1 LGIVHQEVQNQAP
14 SIWETVL
21 GDAAPQAYVPAGEL
35 VFRAGESPSLAL
47 IRAGLV
53 RVFIGTDGGRQQTI
67 RYARPGDLIGLA
79 PLLGGS
85 RAWSAEAIVQTT
97 ISQPTLEQLRAA
109 AALHPELPWLI
120 AEDLATW
127 ACVGVAALADSSSQ
141 SMVTRVARHL
151 EAIALRGPD
160 GRAVARISHQRL
172 ADAVGTVREVISRQL
187 QALRADGVIETQP
200 GRVILV
206 DEDRLAD
213 IAEGR
218 VTPGTDAA
226 TGTAEGPSPPG

>member
-1 LGIVHQEVQNQAP
+1 LGIVHQEAQNQSP

-21 GDAAPQAYVPAGEL
+21 GDAAPQAYVAAGEL
-35 VFRAGESPSLAL
+35 VFRAGESPTLAL

-53 RVFIGTDGGRQQTI
+53 RVFIGTNRQQTI
-67 RYARPGDLIGLA
+67 RYAQPGDLIGLA

-97 ISQPTLEQLRAA
+97 ITQPTLEQLRAA

-141 SMVTRVARHL
+141 PMVTRVARHL
-151 EAIALRGPD
+151 EAVALRGPD

-206 DEDRLAD
+206 DEDRLEG
-213 IAEGR
+213 IAAGR
-218 VTPGTDAA
+218 VTPGTGTAA
-226 TGTAEGPSPPG
+226 TEGSSRTG

>member
-1 LGIVHQEVQNQAP
+1 VP
-14 SIWETVL
+14 S
-21 GDAAPQAYVPAGEL
+21 GEL
-35 VFRAGESPSLAL
+35 VFRSGEPPTLAL

-67 RYARPGDLIGLA
+67 RYAQPGDLIGLA

-85 RAWSAEAIVQTT
+85 RAWNAEAIVQTT
-97 ISQPTLEQLRAA
+97 IMQPTLEQLRAA

-141 SMVTRVARHL
+141 PMATRVARHL
-151 EAIALRGPD
+151 AAVALRGPD

-187 QALRADGVIETQP
+187 QALRADGVIETQT

-206 DEDRLAD
+206 DEGRLED
-213 IAEGR
+213 IAAGR
-218 VTPGTDAA
+218 VTPGTSADTGA
-226 TGTAEGPSPPG
+226 TQGSPPPG

>member
-1 LGIVHQEVQNQAP
+1 LDIVNPGGQNP
-14 SIWETVL
+14 TTTIWETVL

-35 VFRAGESPSLAL
+35 VFRAGEAPTLAL

-53 RVFIGTDGGRQQTI
+53 RVFISTDGGRQLTI
-67 RYARPGDLIGLA
+67 RYARAGDLIGLA

-85 RAWSAEAIVQTT
+85 RAWNAEAVVQTT
-97 ISQPTLEQLRAA
+97 ITQPTVEQFRSAV
-109 AALHPELPWLI
+109 ALHPDLPWVV

-141 SMVTRVARHL
+141 PMVARVAYHL
-151 EAIALRGPD
+151 GAVALRGPD
-160 GRAVARISHQRL
+160 GRSVARISHQRL

-206 DEDRLAD
+206 DEDRLDD
-213 IAEGR
+213 IASGR
-218 VTPGTDAA
+218 VTPATTARPMATDGA
-226 TGTAEGPSPPG
+226 SSRR

>member
-1 LGIVHQEVQNQAP
+1 VHQDVQNQTP

-35 VFRAGESPSLAL
+35 VFRAGESPTLAV

-67 RYARPGDLIGLA
+67 RYARQGDLIGLA

-97 ISQPTLEQLRAA
+97 ITQPTLEQLRAA

-127 ACVGVAALADSSSQ
+127 ASVGVAALADSSSQ
-141 SMVTRVARHL
+141 PMVMRVARHL
-151 EAIALRGPD
+151 EAVALRGPD

-206 DEDRLAD
+206 DEDRLDHIVA
-213 IAEGR
+213 GR
-218 VTPGTDAA
+218 LTPGNNAGSGATDGS
-226 TGTAEGPSPPG
+226 TPTD

>member
-1 LGIVHQEVQNQAP
+1 
-14 SIWETVL
+14 
-21 GDAAPQAYVPAGEL
+21 
-35 VFRAGESPSLAL
+35 VFRAGEAPTLAL

-53 RVFIGTDGGRQQTI
+53 RVFISTEGGRQLTI

-85 RAWSAEAIVQTT
+85 RAWNAEAIVQTSIT
-97 ISQPTLEQLRAA
+97 QPTLEQLRAA

-127 ACVGVAALADSSSQ
+127 ACVGVATLADSSSQ
-141 SMVTRVARHL
+141 PMVTRVARHL
-151 EAIALRGPD
+151 GAIALRGPD

-187 QALRADGVIETQP
+187 QGLRAEGVIETQP

-206 DEDRLAD
+206 DEGRLED
-213 IAEGR
+213 IAAGH
-218 VTPGTDAA
+218 VTLTGHGGTPA
-226 TGTAEGPSPPG
+226 TAGY